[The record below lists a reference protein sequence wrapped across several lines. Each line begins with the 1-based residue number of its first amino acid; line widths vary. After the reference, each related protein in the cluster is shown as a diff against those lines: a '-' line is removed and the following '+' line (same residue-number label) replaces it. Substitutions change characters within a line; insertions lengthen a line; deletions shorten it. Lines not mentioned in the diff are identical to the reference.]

1 MMSDEHYAT
10 QTDLERTSA
19 AEWLFF
25 IIDELQKSE
34 DYDLTD
40 RLRDENQRLKE
51 TLDRSRRHWKIL
63 LYLLQEAIE
72 TALNLEYQ
80 CDLYWQEEVS

>member
-1 MMSDEHYAT
+1 MNDERYAT
-10 QTDLERTSA
+10 QTDLERNSA

-34 DYDLTD
+34 DFELAD
-40 RLRDENQRLKE
+40 RLGDENQRLKE
-51 TLDRSRRHWKIL
+51 SLDRSRRNLKIL

-72 TALNLEYQ
+72 TARNLEYQ
-80 CDLYWQEEVS
+80 CDIYWQEQIS